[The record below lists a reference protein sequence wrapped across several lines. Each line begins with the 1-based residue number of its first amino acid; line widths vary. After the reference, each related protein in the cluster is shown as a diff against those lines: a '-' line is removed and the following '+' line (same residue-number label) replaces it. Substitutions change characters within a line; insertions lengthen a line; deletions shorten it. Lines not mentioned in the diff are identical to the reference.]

1 MPTIAAVTKSVLLL
15 ATLRANVSD
24 SMSENT
30 LDRSMV
36 LGEASS
42 LTVTSGNAFATV
54 GASFTGRI
62 VTLKVSDTDN
72 AGLVPTSVAVTL
84 TTVGEYVTTSPYT
97 RA

>member
-1 MPTIAAVTKSVLLL
+1 MSVSVVPTIAAVTISVLLL

-24 SMSENT
+24 SMSANT

-42 LTVTSGNAFATV
+42 STVTSAIALATV

-62 VTLKVSDTDN
+62 VTLNASETDN
-72 AGLVPTSVAVTL
+72 AGLVPTSVAVTV
-84 TTVGEYVTTSPYT
+84 TTVWV
-97 RA
+97 